1 MAFVTTTTE
10 GGEML
15 AVKNKLKYKKKQ
27 SLRDEEQKNR
37 TTDTEAKADNLGI
50 VLVIKIKHHI
60 KVGQIR
66 REMYKIRTRTKF
78 SEIYH

>member
-15 AVKNKLKYKKKQ
+15 AVKNKLKKKQ

-37 TTDTEAKADNLGI
+37 TTDTEAKAENLGI
-50 VLVIKIKHHI
+50 VLVIKIKHYI